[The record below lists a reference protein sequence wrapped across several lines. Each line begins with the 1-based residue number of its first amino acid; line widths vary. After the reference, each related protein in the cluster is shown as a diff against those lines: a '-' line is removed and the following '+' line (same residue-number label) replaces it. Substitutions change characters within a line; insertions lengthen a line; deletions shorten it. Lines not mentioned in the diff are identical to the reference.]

1 MRTRQLKPGM
11 KLDHPVVDRLGRNLV
26 ARGAEL
32 DDYMI
37 DSLLKLGIMSVYIQE
52 GEEEE
57 NPEQVPA
64 SPKAEK
70 NIERLRTEDRAKVTL
85 SASIRERVS
94 TGIQFIYN
102 NTTSEEMVATTESIA
117 DDLMR
122 SIKSNDAIAI
132 DISTL
137 KTSDE
142 YTFKHSVDVATIS
155 MIVAK
160 QQGLSPEEVR
170 EIGVCGLLHD
180 IGKTKIPNAI
190 LNKPGKLDD
199 DEFAIM
205 RQHSTYSYNMI
216 KDRAE
221 FSPAVCLGVL
231 QHHEKINGSGYPMG
245 VSAEKICPYAKIL
258 SVADIYDA
266 LVTERPYKKA
276 YSQRD
281 AVEMIMSMTMELDIT
296 AMKSFLE
303 SMILYPV
310 DSIVELSNGEQAR
323 VVKNIPHYILRPV
336 VVGLTSGNVYNL
348 GEDIN
353 CANIIIQ
360 QGTAFAVPFLLCYL
374 FTFKRLCR
382 LRQKR
387 IVNIHMI
394 IDTAPAA
401 GGPCSHTDI
410 LFSIRCLRHTCR
422 TASGLIH
429 KTCLCP
435 DNFTVCILIFN
446 SPQKPVGYCNPIR
459 MWFGF

>member
-1 MRTRQLKPGM
+1 MIKRKYMRTRQLKPGM

-57 NPEQVPA
+57 NPEQVPT

-170 EIGVCGLLHD
+170 EIGVSGLLHD

-353 CANIIIQ
+353 CANIII
-360 QGTAFAVPFLLCYL
+360 L
-374 FTFKRLCR
+374 
-382 LRQKR
+382 
-387 IVNIHMI
+387 
-394 IDTAPAA
+394 
-401 GGPCSHTDI
+401 
-410 LFSIRCLRHTCR
+410 
-422 TASGLIH
+422 
-429 KTCLCP
+429 
-435 DNFTVCILIFN
+435 
-446 SPQKPVGYCNPIR
+446 
-459 MWFGF
+459 

>member
-1 MRTRQLKPGM
+1 MIQRKYMRTRQLKPGM

-57 NPEQVPA
+57 NPEQVPT
-64 SPKAEK
+64 SPEAEK

-160 QQGLSPEEVR
+160 QQELSPEEVR

-199 DEFAIM
+199 DEFALM

-281 AVEMIMSMTMELDIT
+281 AVE
-296 AMKSFLE
+296 
-303 SMILYPV
+303 
-310 DSIVELSNGEQAR
+310 
-323 VVKNIPHYILRPV
+323 
-336 VVGLTSGNVYNL
+336 
-348 GEDIN
+348 
-353 CANIIIQ
+353 
-360 QGTAFAVPFLLCYL
+360 
-374 FTFKRLCR
+374 
-382 LRQKR
+382 
-387 IVNIHMI
+387 
-394 IDTAPAA
+394 
-401 GGPCSHTDI
+401 
-410 LFSIRCLRHTCR
+410 
-422 TASGLIH
+422 
-429 KTCLCP
+429 
-435 DNFTVCILIFN
+435 
-446 SPQKPVGYCNPIR
+446 
-459 MWFGF
+459 